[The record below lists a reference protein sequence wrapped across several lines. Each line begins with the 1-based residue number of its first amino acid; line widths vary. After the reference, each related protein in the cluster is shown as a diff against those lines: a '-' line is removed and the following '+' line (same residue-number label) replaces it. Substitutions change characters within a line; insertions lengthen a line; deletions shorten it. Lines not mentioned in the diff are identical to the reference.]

1 MWWNSTTD
9 SAGLLGL
16 PELPELPELSDL
28 LVLADS
34 GLGAV
39 MEPWSP
45 SACAGSGR
53 RACGPPASSGR

>member
-16 PELPELPELSDL
+16 PEVPELPDL

-34 GLGAV
+34 GLEAV

-45 SACAGSGR
+45 SERGGSGR
-53 RACGPPASSGR
+53 RACGVTGEFGGR